1 MPATYE
7 SQGLQGSA
15 FSGTIARVTSPSAPA
30 LPAPAPLRFGALHHR
45 DYRRYIAVT
54 LVGLIAEN
62 VEHVISYFVIFQAF
76 HSPTLGGF
84 AVISHWVPYLLF
96 SVYSGALADRFDC
109 RKLILVSQGLFMLAS
124 LSWGVLFLTGALRT
138 WHAGAMLLIHG
149 VAGVL
154 YGPAG
159 QLIVHDIVGTSQLY
173 SAIRLN
179 ATARYL
185 ATLLGPAVG
194 GGLMLALGPG
204 WGLVAN
210 LALYVPLCLYLLLMP
225 YTGHSREGAAAAR
238 AARLGLGDVWR
249 VFMEA
254 RAEPR
259 IITMVVLAGVTSF
272 FVGNAFQ
279 VQMPQYAH
287 DLGADDHGAWYS
299 ALLAANAAGGLLGVI
314 LLESTA
320 VARPGVRFVI
330 GCAAAWAVTMALFAM
345 AGSYRLAL
353 SLLILAGL
361 FNVAYTSMAQTLVQV
376 LAPPRL
382 RGRIVGLFNTAMMGL
397 RAGSGVT
404 IGVLGAAIDVHRSLA
419 INAVVVALIALAL
432 LARDVRARSTP
443 RAAWRQES

>member
-1 MPATYE
+1 MT
-7 SQGLQGSA
+7 
-15 FSGTIARVTSPSAPA
+15 RPSAPA
-30 LPAPAPLRFGALHHR
+30 PPAPAPLRFGALHHR
-45 DYRRYIAVT
+45 DYRRYIITT
-54 LVGLIAEN
+54 LIGLIAEN
-62 VEHVISYFVIFQAF
+62 IEHVISYFVIFQAF

-124 LSWGVLFLTGALRT
+124 LAWGVLFLTGALAT
-138 WHAGAMLLIHG
+138 WHAGAILLIHG
-149 VAGVL
+149 AAGVL

-159 QLIVHDIVGTSQLY
+159 QLLVHDIVGTSQLY

-210 LALYVPLCLYLLLMP
+210 LALYLPLCIYLMLMP
-225 YTGHSREGAAAAR
+225 YTGHSREGAAAPR

-249 VFMEA
+249 VFIEA

-259 IITMVVLAGVTSF
+259 IITMVMLAGATSF

-299 ALLAANAAGGLLGVI
+299 VLLAANAAGGLIGVI
-314 LLESTA
+314 LLESTSF
-320 VARPGVRFVI
+320 ARPGVRFVI
-330 GCAAAWAVTMALFAM
+330 TCAAAWAVTMALFSM
-345 AGSYRLAL
+345 AGNYPLAV

-432 LARDVRARSTP
+432 LARDVRNPSASGAT
-443 RAAWRQES
+443 WREES

>member
-1 MPATYE
+1 V
-7 SQGLQGSA
+7 SRLG
-15 FSGTIARVTSPSAPA
+15 APA
-30 LPAPAPLRFGALHHR
+30 SPARLRFGALHHR
-45 DYRRYIAVT
+45 DYRRYISTT

-62 VEHVISYFVIFQAF
+62 VEHVISYFVIYQAF

-109 RKLILVSQGLFMLAS
+109 RKLILVSQALFMLAS
-124 LSWGVLFLTGALRT
+124 LSWGVLFLTGSLRM
-138 WHAGAMLLIHG
+138 WHAGAILLVHG
-149 VAGVL
+149 GAGVL

-159 QLIVHDIVGTSQLY
+159 QLVVHDIVGSGELY

-185 ATLLGPAVG
+185 ATLLGPAIG

-210 LALYVPLCLYLLLMP
+210 LALYLPLCVYLMLMR
-225 YTGHSREGAAAAR
+225 YTGHSREQGSTAR

-249 VFMEA
+249 VFVEA

-259 IITMVVLAGVTSF
+259 IITMIMLAGATSF

-279 VQMPQYAH
+279 VQMPEYAH

-299 ALLAANAAGGLLGVI
+299 VLLAANATGGLIGVI
-314 LLESTA
+314 LLESVTA
-320 VARPGVRFVI
+320 VSAGVRFTI
-330 GCAAAWAVTMALFAM
+330 GCAAAWALTMALFSM
-345 AGSYRLAL
+345 AGSYRLAV

-361 FNVAYTSMAQTLVQV
+361 FNVAYTSMAQTLVQL

-404 IGVLGAAIDVHRSLA
+404 IGVLGAAIDIHRSLA
-419 INAVVVALIALAL
+419 INAVVVALIALTL
-432 LARDVRARSTP
+432 LVRDMSTTP
-443 RAAWRQES
+443 ATSAAAWREDS

>member
-1 MPATYE
+1 MTR
-7 SQGLQGSA
+7 S
-15 FSGTIARVTSPSAPA
+15 SAPA
-30 LPAPAPLRFGALHHR
+30 SPAPAGLRFGALRHP
-45 DYRRYIAVT
+45 DYRRYIVT
-54 LVGLIAEN
+54 TIVGLIAEN
-62 VEHVISYFVIFQAF
+62 IEHVISYFVIFQAF

-124 LSWGVLFLTGALRT
+124 LSWGVLFLTGTLQT
-138 WHAGAMLLIHG
+138 WHAGAILLIHG
-149 VAGVL
+149 AAGVI

-159 QLIVHDIVGTSQLY
+159 QLVVHDIVGTSELY

-185 ATLLGPAVG
+185 ATLLGPAIG

-210 LALYVPLCLYLLLMP
+210 LVLYLPLCIYLMLMP
-225 YTGHSREGAAAAR
+225 YTGHSREGGAPPRR
-238 AARLGLGDVWR
+238 AGLGLGDVWR
-249 VFMEA
+249 VFIEA

-259 IITMVVLAGVTSF
+259 IITMIVLAGATSF

-279 VQMPQYAH
+279 VQMPEYAH

-299 ALLAANAAGGLLGVI
+299 VLLAANAAGGLIGVI
-314 LLESTA
+314 LLESVTFVRA
-320 VARPGVRFVI
+320 GVRFTI
-330 GCAAAWAVTMALFAM
+330 GCAAAWAMTMALFAM
-345 AGSYRLAL
+345 AGSYRLAV

-361 FNVAYTSMAQTLVQV
+361 FNVAYTSMAQTLVQL

-382 RGRIVGLFNTAMMGL
+382 RGRTVGLFGTAMWGL

-404 IGVLGAAIDVHRSLA
+404 IGVLGAAIDIHRSLA
-419 INAVVVALIALAL
+419 INAIVVALIALAL
-432 LARDVRARSTP
+432 LARDVWMPPASGA
-443 RAAWRQES
+443 AAWREER

>member
-1 MPATYE
+1 V
-7 SQGLQGSA
+7 
-15 FSGTIARVTSPSAPA
+15 IRPSAPA
-30 LPAPAPLRFGALHHR
+30 TPAPARLRFGALHHR
-45 DYRRYIAVT
+45 DYRRYIITTV
-54 LVGLIAEN
+54 VGLIAEN
-62 VEHVISYFVIFQAF
+62 IEHVISYFVIFQAF

-138 WHAGAMLLIHG
+138 WHAGAILLIHG
-149 VAGVL
+149 VAGVI

-159 QLIVHDIVGTSQLY
+159 QLVVHDIVGTSQLY

-194 GGLMLALGPG
+194 AGLMLALGPG

-210 LALYVPLCLYLLLMP
+210 LALYLPLCVYLMVMP
-225 YTGHSREGAAAAR
+225 YTGHSREGVAAPR

-249 VFMEA
+249 VFIEA

-259 IITMVVLAGVTSF
+259 IITMVMLAGATSF

-287 DLGADDHGAWYS
+287 DLGADDHGTWYS
-299 ALLAANAAGGLLGVI
+299 VLLAANAAGGLIGVI
-314 LLESTA
+314 LLESTSF
-320 VARPGVRFVI
+320 ARPGVRFAI
-330 GCAAAWAVTMALFAM
+330 ACAAAWAVTMALFSM
-345 AGSYRLAL
+345 AGSYPLAV

-361 FNVAYTSMAQTLVQV
+361 FNVAYTSMAQTLVQI

-404 IGVLGAAIDVHRSLA
+404 IGVLGAALDVHRSLA

-432 LARDVRARSTP
+432 LARDVRTP
-443 RAAWRQES
+443 SASGATWQDES

>member
-1 MPATYE
+1 
-7 SQGLQGSA
+7 
-15 FSGTIARVTSPSAPA
+15 VTRPSAPA
-30 LPAPAPLRFGALHHR
+30 TPVPAPLRFGALHHR
-45 DYRRYIAVT
+45 DYRRYITTT
-54 LVGLIAEN
+54 LIGLIAEN
-62 VEHVISYFVIFQAF
+62 IEHVISYFVIFQAF
-76 HSPTLGGF
+76 NSPTLGGF

-109 RKLILVSQGLFMLAS
+109 RKLILVSQGLFMVAS
-124 LSWGVLFLTGALRT
+124 LSWGVLFLTGTLAT
-138 WHAGAMLLIHG
+138 WHAGAILLIHG
-149 VAGVL
+149 AAGVI

-159 QLIVHDIVGTSQLY
+159 QLVVHDIVGTSQLY

-210 LALYVPLCLYLLLMP
+210 LALYVPLCIYMMLMP
-225 YTGHSREGAAAAR
+225 YTGHAREGAAAPR
-238 AARLGLGDVWR
+238 AARLGLGAIWR
-249 VFMEA
+249 VFIEA

-259 IITMVVLAGVTSF
+259 IITMVALAGATSF

-299 ALLAANAAGGLLGVI
+299 VLLAANAAGALLGVI
-314 LLESTA
+314 LLESTTF
-320 VARPGVRFVI
+320 ARPGVRFAI
-330 GCAAAWAVTMALFAM
+330 ACAAAWAVTMALFAM
-345 AGSYRLAL
+345 AGTYPLAV

-361 FNVAYTSMAQTLVQV
+361 FNVAYTSMAQTLVQI

-397 RAGSGVT
+397 RAGSGIT

-419 INAVVVALIALAL
+419 INAVIVALIALAL
-432 LARDVRARSTP
+432 LARDLRTPSASGAARP
-443 RAAWRQES
+443 GEF